1 MKYIDFAWCE
11 VMAVTKSEV
20 WEKLCLQ
27 LVHSFHG
34 FEKVDEEFKEVFS
47 NLVIFS
53 EKLALDLKKDKFLG
67 LLVMQP
73 EELVAQRKDEET
85 RGRSNQKTKR
95 FTMQEMARGCSL
107 FEEAPLHFE
116 PQNLNN
122 TQSLQQPLKMQSSAT
137 VSSIMRK
144 KRERERAT
152 SQTSL
157 DYSFK
162 G

>member
-1 MKYIDFAWCE
+1 
-11 VMAVTKSEV
+11 MAVTKSEV

-47 NLVIFS
+47 NLVNFS

-85 RGRSNQKTKR
+85 RGRSNQKTKDS
-95 FTMQEMARGCSL
+95 QC
-107 FEEAPLHFE
+107 
-116 PQNLNN
+116 
-122 TQSLQQPLKMQSSAT
+122 
-137 VSSIMRK
+137 RK
-144 KRERERAT
+144 WQGDVLYLRRHHYILSHRT
-152 SQTSL
+152 
-157 DYSFK
+157 
-162 G
+162 